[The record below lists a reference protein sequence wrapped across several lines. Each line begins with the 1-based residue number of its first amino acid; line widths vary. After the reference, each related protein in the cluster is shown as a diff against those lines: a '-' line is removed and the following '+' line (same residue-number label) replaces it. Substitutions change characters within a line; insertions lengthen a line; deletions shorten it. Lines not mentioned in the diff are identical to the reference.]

1 MFWKALKIGG
11 LVIVFLM
18 TLAAA
23 LLAEKS
29 DDHAAQ
35 GSAPAVAPQPAA
47 PAPSNGPMRFN

>member
-35 GSAPAVAPQPAA
+35 GSTPAVAPQPAA

>member
-11 LVIVFLM
+11 LIVIFLM

-23 LLAEKS
+23 LLAENS
-29 DDHAAQ
+29 GDHQAT
-35 GSAPAVAPQPAA
+35 GSAPVVTPQPAA